1 MIEGFRVS
9 YTVGGDFRIQD
20 FPTMLKAIAFALPL
34 VISEEHEVTSII
46 PLYVNL
52 GQG

>member
-9 YTVGGDFRIQD
+9 YQRDGDFRTQD
-20 FPTMLKAIAFALPL
+20 FKTMLQAIGFALPL
-34 VISEEHEVTSII
+34 VIAEEYEVTSII

>member
-1 MIEGFRVS
+1 MIEGFRVF
-9 YTVGGDFRIQD
+9 YQKGGDIRTQD
-20 FPTMLKAIAFALPL
+20 FPTMLKAMGFALPL
-34 VISEEHEVTSII
+34 VIAEEYTVTSII